1 MKKTI
6 TLFLLLIPFTHA
18 LTNNPKQIVD
28 LRGNWKFEIGDQQK
42 FSDPKF
48 DDSKWE
54 EIFVP
59 EAWENEGYPGYD
71 GYAWYRK
78 MFTIPSSSQDK
89 NLYFHGGFIDDVC
102 MIYINGHRIGG
113 KGFFPP
119 DYESAYNQ
127 EEIFLIPNE
136 FLNFSKENVVSIRV
150 YDEQQ
155 FGGITRGK
163 IGIFEHPADGTFITR
178 LPNLWKFKT
187 GDNEQWSNPAF
198 DDSKWQQII
207 APTMWDYQ
215 GFEDYDGF
223 AWYRVQFEIPQ
234 SVQNEKLFLML
245 GKIDDVDEAY
255 VNGVRVGNT
264 GSIGNGSRW
273 IDRIQD
279 EYQKVRVYRI
289 PNSAIKV
296 NQKNVLAVRVYD
308 KMKFGGLDGGP
319 VGIISE
325 KEYRQWSR
333 NQRRNYQENENTFD
347 RFLQKLFNE

>member
-1 MKKTI
+1 
-6 TLFLLLIPFTHA
+6 
-18 LTNNPKQIVD
+18 
-28 LRGNWKFEIGDQQK
+28 
-42 FSDPKF
+42 
-48 DDSKWE
+48 
-54 EIFVP
+54 
-59 EAWENEGYPGYD
+59 
-71 GYAWYRK
+71 
-78 MFTIPSSSQDK
+78 
-89 NLYFHGGFIDDVC
+89 
-102 MIYINGHRIGG
+102 
-113 KGFFPP
+113 
-119 DYESAYNQ
+119 
-127 EEIFLIPNE
+127 
-136 FLNFSKENVVSIRV
+136 
-150 YDEQQ
+150 
-155 FGGITRGK
+155 
-163 IGIFEHPADGTFITR
+163 
-178 LPNLWKFKT
+178 
-187 GDNEQWSNPAF
+187 
-198 DDSKWQQII
+198 
-207 APTMWDYQ
+207 MWDYQ

-234 SVQNEKLFLML
+234 SVQNDKLFLLL

-255 VNGVRVGNT
+255 INGVRVGNT